1 MVYHAESII
10 GCDSRRHTQHRRRAL
25 PAAHPS
31 RLLGMK
37 SVDDKTMRASCLTC
51 PCLSHTATWRLMS
64 RSAITCAGMPTP
76 LISLQPVA
84 LSRAVATLVFGII
97 ACGHP
102 TVGESSPACMRLSR
116 CDQAPPRS

>member
-31 RLLGMK
+31 RLLGM
-37 SVDDKTMRASCLTC
+37 
-51 PCLSHTATWRLMS
+51 
-64 RSAITCAGMPTP
+64 PTP

-102 TVGESSPACMRLSR
+102 TVGRWATNSVSQREPPAQQRQWHHRASERKFLVSC
-116 CDQAPPRS
+116 